1 MKRNFTTLIPLFI
14 KRYKLPPRPK
24 FTKEMESECE
34 ESFLHG
40 GRGPGGQKINK
51 CNSKVQLK
59 HIPTGIVVSCQSTRS
74 RAQNRVIAREKI
86 ALEIE
91 RHRNGGGLTEREE
104 AIKKLAIQNKRSKD
118 RKNRQR
124 HLEHKKANEE
134 KIRQQQ
140 LEEQDI
146 ILSMLND
153 QNN

>member
-1 MKRNFTTLIPLFI
+1 MKRMFATFTPLLI

-59 HIPTGIVVSCQSTRS
+59 HIPTGIVVRCQSTRS
-74 RAQNRVIAREKI
+74 RAQNRVIAREKM

-91 RHRNGGGLTEREE
+91 KYRNGGELTEREE
-104 AIKKLAIQNKRSKD
+104 AIKRLAIQNKRSKD
-118 RKNRQR
+118 KKSQQK
-124 HLEHKKANEE
+124 HLEHKRANEE
-134 KIRQQQ
+134 KKRQQQ
-140 LEEQDI
+140 LEEQQI

>member
-1 MKRNFTTLIPLFI
+1 MRRYFSTFTRLLI

-74 RAQNRVIAREKI
+74 RAQNRAIAREKM

-91 RHRNGGGLTEREE
+91 RHKNGGKITVGEE
-104 AIKKLAIQNKRSKD
+104 AVRRLALQNKHSKD
-118 RKNRQR
+118 KKSQQK
-124 HLEHKKANEE
+124 HLEHKRANEE
-134 KIRQQQ
+134 KKRQQE
-140 LEEQDI
+140 LEELLI
-146 ILSMLND
+146 IQSILND
-153 QNN
+153 KYS